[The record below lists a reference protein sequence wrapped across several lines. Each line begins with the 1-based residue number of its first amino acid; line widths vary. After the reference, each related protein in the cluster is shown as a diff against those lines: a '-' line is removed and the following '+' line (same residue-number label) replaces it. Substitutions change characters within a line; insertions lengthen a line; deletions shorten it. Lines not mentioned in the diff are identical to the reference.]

1 MNADELLLS
10 EVILDASG
18 EAPSA
23 FRILSAGLNDTR
35 KGPLLFDDSAAQSVM
50 SEFATGK
57 VDLPIDYAHA
67 MARPSTTAPTEQ
79 IAAGWFQPEVRNGEL
94 WASNVTWTPR
104 GRAAVESREFRYT
117 SLWGDVE
124 PAKSGDEMRL
134 TRLRNVALTNTPAT
148 IGTLPLV
155 ASESGE
161 GRRAMAEKSIVLAL
175 LGCESEAEAVEH
187 IRKTESIL
195 SDLETALGVGA
206 DGLGASA
213 RALKLRAEQG
223 DKAVVELSE
232 LRAKAESEARDR
244 LVAEL
249 SEAGKL
255 PPALHGWAKSQ
266 SIESLRIF
274 GEHAPRLVEPSAAPT
289 APPAVTSDSL
299 TLTEE
304 EKAVAR
310 ALGID
315 PSAVAKDKARRAG
328 LEG

>member
-1 MNADELLLS
+1 
-10 EVILDASG
+10 
-18 EAPSA
+18 
-23 FRILSAGLNDTR
+23 
-35 KGPLLFDDSAAQSVM
+35 
-50 SEFATGK
+50 
-57 VDLPIDYAHA
+57 
-67 MARPSTTAPTEQ
+67 
-79 IAAGWFQPEVRNGEL
+79 
-94 WASNVTWTPR
+94 
-104 GRAAVESREFRYT
+104 
-117 SLWGDVE
+117 
-124 PAKSGDEMRL
+124 
-134 TRLRNVALTNTPAT
+134 
-148 IGTLPLV
+148 
-155 ASESGE
+155 
-161 GRRAMAEKSIVLAL
+161 MAEKSIVLAL
-175 LGCESEAEAVEH
+175 LGCDSEAEAVEH